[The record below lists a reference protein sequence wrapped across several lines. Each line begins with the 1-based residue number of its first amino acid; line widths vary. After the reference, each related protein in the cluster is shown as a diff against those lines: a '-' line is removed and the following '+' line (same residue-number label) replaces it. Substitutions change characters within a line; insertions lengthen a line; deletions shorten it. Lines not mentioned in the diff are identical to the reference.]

1 MVGKPTSKKAL
12 PFPNL
17 IPLGMIGCM
26 DQQNRFLEFVNYW
39 TPLYRNRTRIFR
51 ADQEKEN
58 RLTHLTVHVIFV

>member
-51 ADQEKEN
+51 ADQEKEAGVSGF
-58 RLTHLTVHVIFV
+58 TPYVIFY